1 VSKARL
7 IITAV
12 ILEGRSQ
19 AQVARDYNISQAWVS
34 RLVTRYRAEGDVA
47 FEPLSRRPRT
57 RPQAT
62 PPTTVELILQLR
74 RDLVTKGLDAGADT
88 IRWHLQ
94 HHHRIE
100 VSRATI
106 YRTIRR
112 ANLVTPAPA
121 KRPKSSYIRFQAEQ
135 PNETWQADFT
145 HWTLADSSDAE
156 ILSWLDDHARYALSV
171 TCHQPVTG
179 DIVVTTFKAAT
190 STHGVPFSTLTDN
203 RLVFTTRFA
212 HGGNTS
218 RNALETLLAQ
228 LKVRQKNSRP
238 HHPTTCGKVERFQQ
252 TMKRWLTAQPRAAN
266 LNELQTQLDT
276 FVEIYNQ
283 HRPHRSLP
291 NRATPA
297 VAYQTRPKAVPDGTS
312 PDSEFRVRHDKVSS
326 GSVTL
331 RVDGNL
337 HHIGLGHPLN
347 GTPIIM
353 LIHGYNI
360 RVIHA
365 ATGELLRRLTIN
377 PERRYHGTGKPI
389 GGPSR
394 PYGPYRPR
402 KNKKPEPQ

>member
-1 VSKARL
+1 MSKARV

-19 AQVARDYNISQAWVS
+19 AQVARDYNVSQAWVS
-34 RLVTRYRAEGDVA
+34 RLVARYRAEGDAA
-47 FEPLSRRPRT
+47 FEPRSRRPDT
-57 RPQAT
+57 HPQAT
-62 PPTTVELILQLR
+62 PSATVELILKLR
-74 RDLVTKGLDAGADT
+74 RELVAKGLDAGADT

-94 HHHRIE
+94 HHHRIA

-145 HWTLADSSDAE
+145 HWTLADGSDAE
-156 ILSWLDDHARYALSV
+156 ILTWLDDHARYALSV
-171 TCHQPVTG
+171 TCHQTRHRRHRG
-179 DIVVTTFKAAT
+179 
-190 STHGVPFSTLTDN
+190 HHVPSRYQRLWGSVLHTDGQ
-203 RLVFTTRFA
+203 RL
-212 HGGNTS
+212 G
-218 RNALETLLAQ
+218 L
-228 LKVRQKNSRP
+228 
-238 HHPTTCGKVERFQQ
+238 HHPF
-252 TMKRWLTAQPRAAN
+252 
-266 LNELQTQLDT
+266 
-276 FVEIYNQ
+276 
-283 HRPHRSLP
+283 RPHRSLP
-291 NRATPA
+291 SRATPA

-312 PDSEFRVRHDKVSS
+312 PDSEFRVRHDRVSS

-365 ATGELLRRLTIN
+365 ATGEVLRRLTIN

-389 GGPSR
+389 GGPSAPIR
-394 PYGPYRPR
+394 PLRPT
-402 KNKKPEPQ
+402 KKQETRTPIRVRALPMSRDITTAGCSRICSDLRESGTAGG

>member
-1 VSKARL
+1 M
-7 IITAV
+7 
-12 ILEGRSQ
+12 ILK
-19 AQVARDYNISQAWVS
+19 
-34 RLVTRYRAEGDVA
+34 
-47 FEPLSRRPRT
+47 
-57 RPQAT
+57 
-62 PPTTVELILQLR
+62 LR
-74 RDLVTKGLDAGADT
+74 RELVAKGLDAGADT

-94 HHHRIE
+94 HHHRIA

-145 HWTLADSSDAE
+145 HWTLADGSDAE
-156 ILSWLDDHARYALSV
+156 ILTWLDDHARYALSV
-171 TCHQPVTG
+171 TCHQTRHRRHRG
-179 DIVVTTFKAAT
+179 
-190 STHGVPFSTLTDN
+190 HHVPSRYQRLWGSVLHTDGQ
-203 RLVFTTRFA
+203 RL
-212 HGGNTS
+212 G
-218 RNALETLLAQ
+218 L
-228 LKVRQKNSRP
+228 
-238 HHPTTCGKVERFQQ
+238 HHPF
-252 TMKRWLTAQPRAAN
+252 
-266 LNELQTQLDT
+266 
-276 FVEIYNQ
+276 
-283 HRPHRSLP
+283 RPHRSLP
-291 NRATPA
+291 SRATPA

-312 PDSEFRVRHDKVSS
+312 PDSEFRVRHDRVSS

-365 ATGELLRRLTIN
+365 ATGEVLRRLTIN
-377 PERRYHGTGKPI
+377 PERRYHGTGKPV

-394 PYGPYRPR
+394 PYGPH
-402 KNKKPEPQ
+402 KNKKSEP